1 MARLSSEAFTS
12 GRVIALAD
20 IPVRIETADRD
31 QSDVVLELLGVAPDE
46 SRAPLIDV
54 RWGHERIATP
64 DEPSGHPFDLDVWH
78 DDRGVTLRYEDLT
91 ARVEQSRLLIGGAC
105 EDLRIGFRRVFEPA
119 ITYLLAPFDRYMLHG
134 CAVGREGQA
143 FLVLGESGSGKSTL
157 AWAAVQAGWDLLA
170 DDHIIVRPDGD
181 GYEVCGIPKPPTVPA
196 EVMRDPPTGA
206 RVFERAG
213 RERWEIPATVLTE
226 GWQRVQGVLIPRH
239 GTTDEGAL
247 APADTQELL
256 RLIVGS
262 FAAIGH
268 RDLLRRFFP
277 HAAALTR
284 LPARELLHSRDPA
297 VRLRAA
303 ARWLDVAR
311 ASA

>member
-1 MARLSSEAFTS
+1 MARRSSEAFTS

-119 ITYLLAPFDRYMLHG
+119 ITYLLAPFGRYMLHG

-170 DDHIIVRPDGD
+170 DD
-181 GYEVCGIPKPPTVPA
+181 PA
-196 EVMRDPPTGA
+196 EVVRDPPTGA

-247 APADTQELL
+247 APADTQDLL
-256 RLIVGS
+256 RLIIGS

-284 LPARELLHSRDPA
+284 LPARELLHARDPA

-311 ASA
+311 ASV